1 MTRWSV
7 TLPSS
12 LPSSPGSP
20 PAARLSQS
28 GATAAA
34 SAREP
39 QLPKDASQFLF
50 EFAVAL
56 HKYAMYPAGHPAL
69 LPALEGLARRAA
81 LLLGTRDRFSIGVT
95 PDRLVIDG
103 IATDTRQP
111 MLRGLADRL
120 HRHHLAA
127 ISFERGLTV
136 PELADLV
143 AAIAEDP
150 DRGRGPLGTAS
161 RELLGAWPHVGVH
174 TLTLEGL
181 EIVDHAPAEGTVPGS
196 AETAGLW
203 AGLARAALERS
214 GQPAR
219 AELALDPGVVAR
231 AIDEHQKADAYDQVI
246 VGYLLQIADQ
256 LRNANGPE
264 AWELRRRTSL
274 LVSAMQPETLKRLLD
289 MGGDALQRARFMHD
303 ATTGMAAGAVVDLV
317 KAAAE
322 ASSETVSNGLVR
334 LFSKLAAH
342 AEGGSESVRPLA
354 DNALRE
360 QVQRLIGDWKLADP
374 LPVDYRVML
383 QEVSRALPGATPA
396 LSGAVPVDDA
406 LRLVQMS
413 AELDEESSGFWQA
426 LQLLVA
432 SRRLSDVV
440 EILSRSAD
448 TQLAAR
454 VWTHLLTPSFVQS
467 LLEGHDP
474 DVDGVECLLP
484 FLPSAALAPLLD
496 LLVNSTDRHVRRTAF
511 DQLRRA
517 GDAVIPLALERLKDD
532 RWYVARNILSLLA
545 HLDRLPADFDASHWL
560 GHADGRVRREALR
573 VALRTDWRDRAILE
587 ALGDDDE
594 RVLAA
599 ALHALMEHRPP
610 HATSRLLALAD
621 NADLPDPV
629 RALAV
634 KALVRTEQG
643 PETLAVLLR
652 IASGEVRLLLWRTL
666 PPTSDTLLAALSA
679 LAAKWPADRRAAA
692 VLRRARASAD
702 AAVRRAASGDQ
713 A

>member
-7 TLPSS
+7 TRPSS
-12 LPSSPGSP
+12 LPTSPGSAP
-20 PAARLSQS
+20 DAPLSQS
-28 GATAAA
+28 GAVAAA
-34 SAREP
+34 SAQP
-39 QLPKDASQFLF
+39 QLPREASQFLF
-50 EFAVAL
+50 DLAVSL

-69 LPALEGLARRAA
+69 LPALQGLAQRAAA
-81 LLLGTRDRFSIGVT
+81 LLGMRDRFSIGVT
-95 PDRLVIDG
+95 PDRLVIEG
-103 IATDTRQP
+103 VATDARQP

-161 RELLGAWPHVGVH
+161 QELLSAWPHVAVH

-181 EIVDHAPAEGTVPGS
+181 EIVDRQSPEGVTPGGGAES
-196 AETAGLW
+196 AGLW

-256 LRNANGPE
+256 LRGANGAD

-274 LVSAMQPETLKRLLD
+274 LVSAMQPETLSRLLN
-289 MGGDALQRARFMHD
+289 MGGDALQRARFMRD

-317 KAAAE
+317 TAAAE
-322 ASSETVSNGLVR
+322 ASSETVSSGLVR

-342 AEGGSESVRPLA
+342 AEGGTEAIRPLA
-354 DNALRE
+354 DNALRD

-374 LPVDYRVML
+374 LPVDYRAML
-383 QEVSRALPGATPA
+383 QEVSRALPESTPG
-396 LSGAVPVDDA
+396 LSSAVPLDDA

-413 AELDEESSGFWQA
+413 IELDEESSGFWQA
-426 LQLLVA
+426 LDQLVA
-432 SRRLSDVV
+432 AHRLSILVDM
-440 EILSRSAD
+440 LSRAAD
-448 TQLAAR
+448 TGLATR

-467 LLEGHDP
+467 LLDGGEP
-474 DVDGVECLLP
+474 DIDGVECLLP

-511 DQLRRA
+511 DQLRRV
-517 GDAVIPLALERLKDD
+517 GEAVVPLALERLKDD
-532 RWYVARNILSLLA
+532 RWYVSRNILSLLA
-545 HLDRLPADFDASHWL
+545 HLDRLPADFDASRWL
-560 GHADGRVRREALR
+560 GHQDARVRREALR
-573 VALRTDWRDRAILE
+573 VALRTNWHDRAILE
-587 ALGDDDE
+587 ALTDRDE

-599 ALHALMEHRPP
+599 ALHAVIEHHPP

-621 NADLPDPV
+621 TATLPDPV

-634 KALVRTEQG
+634 KALARVAHG

-652 IASGEVRLLLWRTL
+652 IASGEVRLLVWRTL
-666 PPTSDTLLAALSA
+666 PPTSETLLAALSA
-679 LAAKWPADRRAAA
+679 LAANWADDRRAAA
-692 VLRRARASAD
+692 VLRRARGSGD

-713 A
+713 I

>member
-12 LPSSPGSP
+12 LPSSPES
-20 PAARLSQS
+20 AHDARPSQS
-28 GATAAA
+28 GAIAAA

-39 QLPKDASQFLF
+39 QVPKDASQFLF
-50 EFAVAL
+50 DLAVSL

-69 LPALEGLARRAA
+69 LPALQGLAQRAAA
-81 LLLGTRDRFSIGVT
+81 LLTARERFSIGVT
-95 PDRLVIDG
+95 PDRLVIEG
-103 IATDTRQP
+103 VATDARQP

-127 ISFERGLTV
+127 ISFERGITV

-161 RELLGAWPHVGVH
+161 QELLAAWPHVGVH
-174 TLTLEGL
+174 TLTLDGL
-181 EIVDHAPAEGTVPGS
+181 EIVDQAAPDGGLPGG

-203 AGLARAALERS
+203 AGLARAALERG

-256 LRNANGPE
+256 LRGANGPE

-289 MGGDALQRARFMHD
+289 MGGDALQRARFMRD

-317 KAAAE
+317 QAAAE
-322 ASSETVSNGLVR
+322 ASSETVSSGLVR

-342 AEGGSESVRPLA
+342 AEGGSETIRPLA
-354 DNALRE
+354 DNALRD

-383 QEVSRALPGATPA
+383 QEVSRALPEGTPA
-396 LSGAVPVDDA
+396 LSGAVPLDDA

-413 AELDEESSGFWQA
+413 IELDEESSGFWQA
-426 LQLLVA
+426 LDQLVA
-432 SRRLSDVV
+432 AHRLSAIVD
-440 EILSRSAD
+440 ILSRSAD
-448 TQLAAR
+448 TPLATR

-467 LLEGHDP
+467 LLDGHEP

-484 FLPSAALAPLLD
+484 FLPGAALAPLLD

-511 DQLRRA
+511 DQLRRV
-517 GDAVIPLALERLKDD
+517 GEVVVPLALERLQDD

-545 HLDRLPADFDASHWL
+545 HLDRLPADFDASRWL
-560 GHADGRVRREALR
+560 GHQDARVRREALR
-573 VALRTDWRDRAILE
+573 VALRTNWRDRAILE
-587 ALGDDDE
+587 ALTDDDE

-599 ALHALMEHRPP
+599 ALHATMEHSPA

-621 NADLPDPV
+621 SATLPDPV

-634 KALVRTEQG
+634 KALARIAHG
-643 PETLAVLLR
+643 PDALAVLLR
-652 IASGEVRLLLWRTL
+652 IASGEVRLLVWRTL

-679 LAAKWPADRRAAA
+679 LAARWPDERQVAA

>member
-1 MTRWSV
+1 VR
-7 TLPSS
+7 
-12 LPSSPGSP
+12 P
-20 PAARLSQS
+20 PNS
-28 GATAAA
+28 GAVAAA

-39 QLPKDASQFLF
+39 QVPKDASQFLF
-50 EFAVAL
+50 DFAVSL
-56 HKYAMYPAGHPAL
+56 HKYAMYPVGHPAL
-69 LPALEGLARRAA
+69 LPALQGLAQRAA
-81 LLLGTRDRFSIGVT
+81 SLLGTRDRFSIGVT
-95 PDRLVIDG
+95 PDRLVVEG
-103 IATDTRQP
+103 VATDARQP

-150 DRGRGPLGTAS
+150 DRGHGPLGTAS
-161 RELLGAWPHVGVH
+161 RERLSAWPHVAVH
-174 TLTLEGL
+174 TLSLEGL
-181 EIVDHAPAEGTVPGS
+181 EIVDAPAAEGLTPGS

-203 AGLARAALERS
+203 AGLARAALER
-214 GQPAR
+214 GGEAAR
-219 AELALDPGVVAR
+219 AGLALDPGVVAR
-231 AIDEHQKADAYDQVI
+231 AIDEHQRAEAYDQVI

-256 LRNANGPE
+256 LRGANGAD

-274 LVSAMQPETLKRLLD
+274 LVSAMQPETLSRLLN
-289 MGGDALQRARFMHD
+289 MGGDALQRARFMRD

-322 ASSETVSNGLVR
+322 ASSETVSSGLVR

-342 AEGGSESVRPLA
+342 AESGTEAIRPLA

-383 QEVSRALPGATPA
+383 QEVSRAVPA
-396 LSGAVPVDDA
+396 SSASLSSAVPLDDA

-413 AELDEESSGFWQA
+413 IEVDEESSGFWQA
-426 LQLLVA
+426 LQQLVA
-432 SRRLSDVV
+432 AHRLSAIVD
-440 EILSRSAD
+440 ILSRAAD
-448 TQLAAR
+448 TTLASR
-454 VWTHLLTPSFVQS
+454 VWTHFLSPSFVRS
-467 LLEGHDP
+467 LLDGQEP
-474 DVDGVECLLP
+474 DVDGIECLLP

-511 DQLRRA
+511 DQLRRV
-517 GDAVIPLALERLKDD
+517 GEAVVPLALERLRDD

-545 HLDRLPADFDASHWL
+545 HLDRLPVDFDASRWL
-560 GHADGRVRREALR
+560 AHDDARVRREALR
-573 VALRTDWRDRAILE
+573 VALRTNWRDRAILE
-587 ALGDDDE
+587 RLADDDE

-599 ALHALMEHRPP
+599 ALHAAMEHRPA
-610 HATSRLLALAD
+610 HAASRLLALAD
-621 NADLPDPV
+621 STTLPDQV

-634 KALVRTEQG
+634 KALVRIAQG

-652 IASGEVRLLLWRTL
+652 VASGEVRLILWRTL
-666 PPTSDTLLAALSA
+666 PPTSETLLAALTA
-679 LAAKWPADRRAAA
+679 LATTWPDDRRAAA
-692 VLRRARASAD
+692 VLRRARRSAD

-713 A
+713 V